1 MIRYLVYV
9 YEQQTAWVRW
19 GDAKSSCF
27 GITNGTRQGSVLS
40 PAFFAIYIDDLLGKL
55 RQLGVGCHIGDKFL
69 GAAGFADDI
78 VLLAPSRGAME
89 IMLATCERFAAENNL
104 KFSTKLRA
112 NVSTCVG
119 NSRMSSTRPL
129 SSCMVWTCA
138 VHLGHEQK

>member
-1 MIRYLVYV
+1 M
-9 YEQQTAWVRW
+9 
-19 GDAKSSCF
+19 
-27 GITNGTRQGSVLS
+27 LS

-104 KFSTKLRA
+104 KFSTDPDPVKSKSKCIYMCGKLK
-112 NVSTCVG
+112 NVQYPAS
-119 NSRMSSTRPL
+119 L
-129 SSCMVWTCA
+129 Q
-138 VHLGHEQK
+138 L